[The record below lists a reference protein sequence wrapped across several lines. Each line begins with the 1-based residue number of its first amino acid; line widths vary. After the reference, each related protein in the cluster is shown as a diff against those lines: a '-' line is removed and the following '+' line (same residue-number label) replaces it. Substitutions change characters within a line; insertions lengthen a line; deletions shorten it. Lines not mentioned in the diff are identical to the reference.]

1 MHTNVEGFQQ
11 WGEWMVKKAL
21 SALWV
26 YTGQKAWKESETET
40 TFSLSQMRADFH
52 LEKRIQQEAARADL
66 V

>member
-1 MHTNVEGFQQ
+1 MLKAFNNG
-11 WGEWMVKKAL
+11 GEWMVKKAL

-40 TFSLSQMRADFH
+40 TFSLSQMQEDFH